1 MAPFLCLDVINAH
14 TLCSALFLQLL
25 QMLLFVIVFI

>member
-1 MAPFLCLDVINAH
+1 MAPFLCASFIKNKTFL
-14 TLCSALFLQLL
+14 LLLFLQLL